1 MKRKTKRQMVM
12 PNEWKSK
19 HPTAMPNELESKR
32 QMLMAKG
39 QRSKHHYVRQNSKK
53 PDQKNKIS
61 NCR

>member
-32 QMLMAKG
+32 QMLMAFDT
-39 QRSKHHYVRQNSKK
+39 SVMVMVV
-53 PDQKNKIS
+53 
-61 NCR
+61 C